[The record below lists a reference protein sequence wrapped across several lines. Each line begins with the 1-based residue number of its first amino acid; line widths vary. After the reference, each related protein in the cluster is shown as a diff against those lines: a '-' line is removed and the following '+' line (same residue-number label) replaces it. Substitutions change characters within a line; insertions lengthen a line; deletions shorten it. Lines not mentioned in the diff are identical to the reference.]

1 MEESERPTEFLEE
14 EIQHN
19 ALHSRRDWAAWVA
32 VTTAILAAFAAVG
45 SLLSNSRSNE
55 AMMLQIQS
63 TDQWSYYQEK
73 GLKATLLAS
82 KIELLE
88 VLNRPVPPSEK
99 DKIRADLDK
108 TGGGENGGRDQGTGG
123 APPFQKTR
131 SILLGGDRISNR
143 HLHFR
148 HLAPHKTPKIMA
160 PRACLRRRRSPPAP
174 FRFSQVTPFSSIPS
188 LWSQALGWWPFYAT

>member
-1 MEESERPTEFLEE
+1 MEESERPTEFVEE
-14 EIQHN
+14 QIQHHG
-19 ALHSRRDWAAWVA
+19 LHSKGNRTAWVA

-63 TDQWSYYQEK
+63 SDQWSYYQEK

-88 VLNRPVPPSEK
+88 VLNKPVPPGEN

-108 TGGGENGGRDQGTGG
+108 QAAAKADAETKGREAEHLFRKHEAFSWAITG
-123 APPFQKTR
+123 FQIGISLSAISLLTKSR
-131 SILLGGDRISNR
+131 GFWLLGLGSGATGLFLLI
-143 HLHFR
+143 FGF
-148 HLAPHKTPKIMA
+148 
-160 PRACLRRRRSPPAP
+160 LR
-174 FRFSQVTPFSSIPS
+174 
-188 LWSQALGWWPFYAT
+188 

>member
-1 MEESERPTEFLEE
+1 LISAEAVREISTAMEESERPTEFLEE
-14 EIQHN
+14 QIQDN
-19 ALHSRRDWAAWVA
+19 ALHSRGDWAAWVA

-99 DKIRADLDK
+99 DKIGADLDK
-108 TGGGENGGRDQGTGG
+108 QEAAKAEAEKKEREAHHLFRKHEAFSWAVTGFQIGISISAISLLTKRRGFWLFALASG
-123 APPFQKTR
+123 AAG
-131 SILLGGDRISNR
+131 LLLLLFG
-143 HLHFR
+143 F
-148 HLAPHKTPKIMA
+148 
-160 PRACLRRRRSPPAP
+160 LR
-174 FRFSQVTPFSSIPS
+174 
-188 LWSQALGWWPFYAT
+188 

>member
-1 MEESERPTEFLEE
+1 MEFLEE
-14 EIQHN
+14 QIQHN
-19 ALHSRRDWAAWVA
+19 ALHSRGDWAAWVA

-108 TGGGENGGRDQGTGG
+108 VSAQDLDAGKIAIDALDNRSLFGGEH
-123 APPFQKTR
+123 A
-131 SILLGGDRISNR
+131 L
-143 HLHFR
+143 
-148 HLAPHKTPKIMA
+148 
-160 PRACLRRRRSPPAP
+160 RAGFAE
-174 FRFSQVTPFSSIPS
+174 
-188 LWSQALGWWPFYAT
+188 

>member
-14 EIQHN
+14 QIQDN
-19 ALHSRRDWAAWVA
+19 ALHSRGDWAAWVA

-88 VLNRPVPPSEK
+88 VLNKPVPPNEK
-99 DKIRADLDK
+99 DKIGADLDK
-108 TGGGENGGRDQGTGG
+108 QGAAKAEAEKKEREAHHLFRKHEAFSWAVTGFQIGISISAISLLTKRRGFWLFALASG
-123 APPFQKTR
+123 AAG
-131 SILLGGDRISNR
+131 LLLLLFG
-143 HLHFR
+143 F
-148 HLAPHKTPKIMA
+148 
-160 PRACLRRRRSPPAP
+160 LR
-174 FRFSQVTPFSSIPS
+174 
-188 LWSQALGWWPFYAT
+188 

>member
-88 VLNRPVPPSEK
+88 VCSFSVFSGNSVFK
-99 DKIRADLDK
+99 H
-108 TGGGENGGRDQGTGG
+108 
-123 APPFQKTR
+123 PF
-131 SILLGGDRISNR
+131 
-143 HLHFR
+143 
-148 HLAPHKTPKIMA
+148 
-160 PRACLRRRRSPPAP
+160 
-174 FRFSQVTPFSSIPS
+174 
-188 LWSQALGWWPFYAT
+188 LWSQALGWWPF

>member
-14 EIQHN
+14 QIQDHG
-19 ALHSRRDWAAWVA
+19 LHSKGTRTAWVA

-88 VLNRPVPPSEK
+88 VLNRPVPPNEK
-99 DKIRADLDK
+99 DTIRADLDK
-108 TGGGENGGRDQGTGG
+108 QAAAKADAETKGQEAEHLFRKHEAFSWAVTG
-123 APPFQKTR
+123 FQIGISLSAISLLTKR
-131 SILLGGDRISNR
+131 RGFWLLG
-143 HLHFR
+143 
-148 HLAPHKTPKIMA
+148 LASG
-160 PRACLRRRRSPPAP
+160 ACGLVLLVFGLLR
-174 FRFSQVTPFSSIPS
+174 
-188 LWSQALGWWPFYAT
+188 

>member
-1 MEESERPTEFLEE
+1 MEESERPTEFVEE
-14 EIQHN
+14 QINHQ
-19 ALHSRRDWAAWVA
+19 ALHSKGDRTAWVA

-73 GLKATLLAS
+73 GLRATLLAS

-99 DKIRADLDK
+99 DKIQADLDK
-108 TGGGENGGRDQGTGG
+108 QAAVKTEAETEGREAEHLFRKHEAFSWSVTG
-123 APPFQKTR
+123 FQIGISLSAISLLTKR
-131 SILLGGDRISNR
+131 RGFLLLGLGSGATGLFLLI
-143 HLHFR
+143 FGF
-148 HLAPHKTPKIMA
+148 
-160 PRACLRRRRSPPAP
+160 LR
-174 FRFSQVTPFSSIPS
+174 
-188 LWSQALGWWPFYAT
+188 